1 MSKNSQG
8 IFGQGG
14 CFAFHPVYSGDCK
27 YTVGIF
33 KFMKDKPTVINPDSI
48 WEESS
53 SIDDCIQ
60 IAIWRIIPFCEVRNI
75 FVVIYD
81 QNSKAVKTYMDTDGL
96 IQDLWKSFSN
106 VPLMTEKKIWYS
118 DRTGLSSKKERKEKI
133 SGNGLI
139 LIIPK
144 ARFHYCIQKHVPK
157 SEIVATFIMKR
168 TEKVLFFCFQ
178 GEEKAKLDIAK
189 RMLER
194 SFSLEDIQ
202 FSTGLS
208 KKELEKL

>member
-1 MSKNSQG
+1 MTKGEERIMRENNQD

-27 YTVGIF
+27 YTTGIF
-33 KFMKDKPTVINPDSI
+33 KFMKNKPTGTNPESI

-81 QNSKAVKTYMDTDGL
+81 QNSKIVKTYVDTDGL

-106 VPLMTEKKIWYS
+106 VPFDDGEKDLVLGQDWFIFEKG
-118 DRTGLSSKKERKEKI
+118 TERKDIWKWFDSHYSKGAVSLLYPEACTKI
-133 SGNGLI
+133 
-139 LIIPK
+139 
-144 ARFHYCIQKHVPK
+144 
-157 SEIVATFIMKR
+157 
-168 TEKVLFFCFQ
+168 
-178 GEEKAKLDIAK
+178 
-189 RMLER
+189 
-194 SFSLEDIQ
+194 
-202 FSTGLS
+202 
-208 KKELEKL
+208 

>member
-8 IFGQGG
+8 IFGQRG

-81 QNSKAVKTYMDTDGL
+81 QNSHTVKTYVDTDGL

-106 VPLMTEKKIWYS
+106 VP
-118 DRTGLSSKKERKEKI
+118 
-133 SGNGLI
+133 
-139 LIIPK
+139 
-144 ARFHYCIQKHVPK
+144 F
-157 SEIVATFIMKR
+157 
-168 TEKVLFFCFQ
+168 
-178 GEEKAKLDIAK
+178 
-189 RMLER
+189 
-194 SFSLEDIQ
+194 
-202 FSTGLS
+202 
-208 KKELEKL
+208 

>member
-1 MSKNSQG
+1 MRENNQD

-33 KFMKDKPTVINPDSI
+33 KYMRNKPVGVNPDSI

-81 QNSKAVKTYMDTDGL
+81 QNSKIVKTYVDTDGL

-106 VPLMTEKKIWYS
+106 VPFDDGEK
-118 DRTGLSSKKERKEKI
+118 DL
-133 SGNGLI
+133 
-139 LIIPK
+139 
-144 ARFHYCIQKHVPK
+144 
-157 SEIVATFIMKR
+157 
-168 TEKVLFFCFQ
+168 VL
-178 GEEKAKLDIAK
+178 G
-189 RMLER
+189 
-194 SFSLEDIQ
+194 
-202 FSTGLS
+202 
-208 KKELEKL
+208 

>member
-1 MSKNSQG
+1 MRENNQD

-33 KFMKDKPTVINPDSI
+33 KYMRNKPVGVNPDSI

-96 IQDLWKSFSN
+96 IQDLWKSF
-106 VPLMTEKKIWYS
+106 PTYRLMTEKKIWYS
-118 DRTGLSSKKERKEKI
+118 DRTGSSSRKEPKEKI
-133 SGNGLI
+133 SGSGLTHTT
-139 LIIPK
+139 PK
-144 ARFHYCIQKHVPK
+144 VWLRYCIRRAAENNMV
-157 SEIVATFIMKR
+157 V
-168 TEKVLFFCFQ
+168 
-178 GEEKAKLDIAK
+178 
-189 RMLER
+189 ER
-194 SFSLEDIQ
+194 VF
-202 FSTGLS
+202 
-208 KKELEKL
+208 